1 MFNIDTAIDFK
12 IDNESPLAR
21 YQRLSKLDIITLE
34 NFLDIH
40 NPDMTN
46 FSLNELVTKLTKNC
60 TQYSKK
66 HPEGDTQVSSGYIKE
81 KISKHFTHSTGKFN
95 HNKNKDFNSI
105 YSNKQTGIVIPEN
118 LRKYTIYLAYDSR
131 DIHTYASPES
141 VKLAEKMRKKKL
153 PNLQKRYKTLGDIP
167 MKIHLIVFTGY

>member
-1 MFNIDTAIDFK
+1 MFNIDTAFDFK

-66 HPEGDTQVSSGYIKE
+66 HPEGDTQVSLLD
-81 KISKHFTHSTGKFN
+81 T
-95 HNKNKDFNSI
+95 
-105 YSNKQTGIVIPEN
+105 
-118 LRKYTIYLAYDSR
+118 
-131 DIHTYASPES
+131 
-141 VKLAEKMRKKKL
+141 
-153 PNLQKRYKTLGDIP
+153 
-167 MKIHLIVFTGY
+167 